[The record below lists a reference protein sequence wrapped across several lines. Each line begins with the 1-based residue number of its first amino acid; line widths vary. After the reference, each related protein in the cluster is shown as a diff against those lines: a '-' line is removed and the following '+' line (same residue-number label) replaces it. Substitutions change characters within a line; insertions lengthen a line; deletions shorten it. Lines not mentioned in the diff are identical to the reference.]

1 MIKVAVDKALSKH
14 RAGAGARLDR
24 RTAIERELSL
34 IEAKAEHLVDAIAAG
49 NKDRRILD
57 RLRGEETRREELTK
71 ELEQLATLA
80 GVGSLDEARLKREL
94 KIRLANMRGLLER
107 HVSSARRLLSTLLE
121 QPLRFEAVH
130 EGNRRVY
137 RILGTGSYLPLLP
150 ELPTPR
156 NSSEESLLPGKW
168 CPQRDLNPCYCLERA
183 MS

>member
-1 MIKVAVDKALSKH
+1 MIKVAVDKALAKH
-14 RAGAGARLDR
+14 RAGAGAKLDR

-94 KIRLANMRGLLER
+94 KIRLANRLLER
-107 HVSSARRLLSTLLE
+107 LVSSARRLLSTLLE

-130 EGNRRVY
+130 EGNRRAY
-137 RILGTGSYLPLLP
+137 RS
-150 ELPTPR
+150 
-156 NSSEESLLPGKW
+156 
-168 CPQRDLNPCYCLERA
+168 A
-183 MS
+183 

>member
-1 MIKVAVDKALSKH
+1 VQLLQNRGSSICKNSFLVEQTVLSKIVLKSLEEALTEEMIKVAVDKALAKH
-14 RAGAGARLDR
+14 RAGAGAKLDR

-34 IEAKAEHLVDAIAAG
+34 IEAEAEHLVDALAAG

-94 KIRLANMRGLLER
+94 KIRLANMRRLLER
-107 HVSSARRLLSTLLE
+107 LVSSARRLLSTLLE

-130 EGNRRVY
+130 EGNRRAY
-137 RILGTGSYLPLLP
+137 RS
-150 ELPTPR
+150 
-156 NSSEESLLPGKW
+156 
-168 CPQRDLNPCYCLERA
+168 A
-183 MS
+183 